1 MEQEN
6 SSGSEI
12 RVVLA
17 DDHKLVRTGL
27 RLMLES
33 LGKYRVVAET
43 GGGIDTLEAVK
54 NHKPD
59 LLILDIQMPNLG
71 GMEVLSR
78 LSGEADS
85 PKVLV
90 LSASEPGKFVSDVIV
105 RGAAGYLPKEVSR
118 EEFELALK
126 SIQENKKYV
135 SPSVSEYL
143 LYSTNDGAI
152 EILSDRE
159 KEVFKLLAEGKKN
172 KEIAKMLYVS
182 PRTIDTHRLNIM
194 KKLGFKTNGE
204 LANFA
209 MKHELV

>member
-1 MEQEN
+1 MQKDT
-6 SSGSEI
+6 SSGSGI

-27 RLMLES
+27 RLMLEG
-33 LGKYRVVAET
+33 LGKYQIVAET

-54 NHKPD
+54 QHSPD

-78 LSGEADS
+78 LSGEANA

-90 LSASEPGKFVSDVIV
+90 VSAAEPGKFVSDVIGK
-105 RGAAGYLPKEVSR
+105 GASGYLPKEVTK
-118 EEFELALK
+118 EEFELALNT
-126 SIQENKKYV
+126 IYENKKYV

-143 LYSTNDGAI
+143 LHTTKEGVIDT
-152 EILSDRE
+152 LSDRE

-172 KEIAKMLYVS
+172 KEIAKMLFVS
-182 PRTIDTHRLNIM
+182 SRTIDTHRLNIM
-194 KKLGFKTNGE
+194 KKLGFKTNAE

-209 MKHELV
+209 IKHDLV

>member
-1 MEQEN
+1 MEQGM
-6 SSGSEI
+6 STKREI
-12 RVVLA
+12 KVVLA
-17 DDHKLVRTGL
+17 DDHKLVRTGI

-33 LGKYRVVAET
+33 LGGYQVVAET
-43 GGGIDTLEAVK
+43 DGGIDTLRAVSD
-54 NHKPD
+54 HKPD
-59 LLILDIQMPNLG
+59 LLILDMQMPNLG

-78 LSGEADS
+78 LSGDVLA

-90 LSASEPGKFVSDVIV
+90 VSAVEPGKYVSDVINK
-105 RGAAGYLPKEVSR
+105 GASGFLPKEVTK
-118 EEFELALK
+118 EEFELALRT
-126 SIQENKKYV
+126 IQENKKYV

-143 LYSTNDGAI
+143 LHGTKGGVIDV
-152 EILSDRE
+152 LSDRE

-194 KKLGFKTNGE
+194 KKLGFQTNGE

-209 MKHELV
+209 MKHELI